1 MTIDLKRNRS
11 MKPVS
16 LKSKPAQLMKN
27 SGFTLMELMIV
38 LAIIGVLAAIA
49 FPSYQEYVRDSR
61 RSNCAGELELLANA
75 MERSFSLNSSY
86 PGAIPAGFA
95 PAAVAGPVT
104 CPIDGGTPAYQF
116 AVAVPPAPANTT
128 FVVSAIPIGP
138 QAGDDCGTLTLNQLG
153 TKGMQGAAAGLTV
166 QDCW

>member
-1 MTIDLKRNRS
+1 

-16 LKSKPAQLMKN
+16 HKHKLAQPLKRN
-27 SGFTLMELMIV
+27 GFTLMELMIV
-38 LAIIGVLAAIA
+38 LVIIGILSAIA

-61 RSNCAGELELLANA
+61 RDLCAGELELLANA
-75 MERSFSLNSSY
+75 MERSFSLAGSY

-95 PAAVAGPVT
+95 PGGAVGPVT
-104 CPIDGGTPAYQF
+104 CPIDGGTPAYTLT
-116 AVAVPPAPANTT
+116 VVVPAAPFNTT
-128 FVVSAIPIGP
+128 FVASAAPIGP
-138 QAGDDCGTLTLNQLG
+138 QANEDCGTLTVNQLG